1 MDYMDKPI
9 QENNEGI
16 EKSPQNNKFRYN
28 LNDDNYNNNYNDN
41 QNNYQNNNLINN
53 DYDIE
58 NNADQYQYPQGM
70 MKEEIPLEESQGI
83 QEQERITNSI
93 FKAFL
98 VKVYG
103 ILSAQLFITLFFI
116 LLFQKGSIKS
126 YFLDRPVFTGFLN
139 LISFIVFFGMLFILS
154 AKEDLGRK
162 VPFNYVSLLII
173 TLSMSFMCA
182 FFALS
187 YSFSIVFFCILLTII
202 SSVAITIYAYSTN
215 NDFSYIKVLTA
226 VIISQFG
233 SFIFM
238 VFVLNI
244 TMLEMVCCLVATLLF
259 GIYLVYDTQV
269 ILKKYGEVYTIDDYI
284 FASLQIYLDIA
295 RLFLMILSTL
305 GKSSKN

>member
-1 MDYMDKPI
+1 MDFMDKPI
-9 QENNEGI
+9 NNEDY
-16 EKSPQNNKFRYN
+16 EKSPQDNQKYRYN
-28 LNDDNYNNNYNDN
+28 LNNDN
-41 QNNYQNNNLINN
+41 INDYQNNNFINN
-53 DYDIE
+53 DYNIE
-58 NNADQYQYPQGM
+58 NNGDQFQYPQGM
-70 MKEEIPLEESQGI
+70 IKEEISPNESQRI
-83 QEQERITNSI
+83 QEQERISNSI
-93 FKAFL
+93 FKGFL

-126 YFLDRPVFTGFLN
+126 YFVDRPGFTGFLN
-139 LISFIVFFGMLFILS
+139 LISFLAFFGMLFILS
-154 AKEDLGRK
+154 SKEDLGRR
-162 VPFNYVSLLII
+162 VPYNYISLLII

-187 YSFSIVFFCILLTII
+187 YSFAIVFFCILLTII
-202 SSVAITIYAYSTN
+202 SSVAITMYAHSTN
-215 NDFSYIKVLTA
+215 NDFSYIRVLTA

-233 SFIFM
+233 GFIFM

-295 RLFLMILSTL
+295 RLFLMILSTI